1 MFGWIK
7 KILSGIVAFFL
18 GFFSNKKSLE
28 GKPDKPRKRNGY
40 FLELEETEVPKEL
53 KAVAKSVAET
63 TNQVKAKAAE
73 ATNEVKAKAAEATN
87 EVKAKASELVS
98 ANKAESSKAEP
109 AKAEKAKTTDAPAP
123 AKVEATKAET
133 TPTNEQ
139 PAKPEVELIQTAE
152 GVKAQAVKP
161 AKPAKTI
168 ADRNGKA
175 DSTFAPNYLMPSASS
190 SRRRP
195 GANMSSFLDMA
206 RQVKTPG

>member
-1 MFGWIK
+1 MFGSIK
-7 KILSGIVAFFL
+7 KILSGIVAFFV

-28 GKPDKPRKRNGY
+28 GKPDKSRKRNGY

-53 KAVAKSVAET
+53 KAVAKSVAS
-63 TNQVKAKAAE
+63 

-98 ANKAESSKAEP
+98 TKAESSKPITSKAEP
-109 AKAEKAKTTDAPAP
+109 AKAEKTKTTDTPAP
-123 AKVEATKAET
+123 AKVEAAQAKTA
-133 TPTNEQ
+133 PTNKQ
-139 PAKPEVELIQTAE
+139 PAKAEAEVELVQTAE

-161 AKPAKTI
+161 AKPAKTV

-175 DSTFAPNYLMPSASS
+175 DSTFAPNYLMPSASNT
-190 SRRRP
+190 RRRP

>member
-1 MFGWIK
+1 MFGSIK

-18 GFFSNKKSLE
+18 GFFSSKKSLE

-53 KAVAKSVAET
+53 KAVAKSVAS
-63 TNQVKAKAAE
+63 

-161 AKPAKTI
+161 AKPAKAI

-175 DSTFAPNYLMPSASS
+175 DSTFAPNYLMPSASNS
-190 SRRRP
+190 HRRP

-206 RQVKTPG
+206 RQVKAPG

>member
-1 MFGWIK
+1 MFGSIK

-28 GKPDKPRKRNGY
+28 GKPDKSRKRNGF

-53 KAVAKSVAET
+53 KAVAKSVAS
-63 TNQVKAKAAE
+63 

-98 ANKAESSKAEP
+98 TKAAKEPVATAKAESSKAES

-123 AKVEATKAET
+123 AKVEATKAKT
-133 TPTNEQ
+133 APTNKQ
-139 PAKPEVELIQTAE
+139 PAKVEVELVQTAE
-152 GVKAQAVKP
+152 GVKAEAVKP

-168 ADRNGKA
+168 VDRNGKA
-175 DSTFAPNYLMPSASS
+175 DPTFAPNYLIPSATN